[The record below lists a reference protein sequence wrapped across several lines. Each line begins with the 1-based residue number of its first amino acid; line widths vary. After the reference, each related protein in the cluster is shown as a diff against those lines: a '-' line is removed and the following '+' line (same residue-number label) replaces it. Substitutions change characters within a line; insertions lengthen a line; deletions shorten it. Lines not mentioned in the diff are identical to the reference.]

1 MNKMN
6 MKNNRPETAIEVN
19 NLNKSFGRKA
29 VLQDLSFRVPNGSIT
44 GFLGPNGAGKT
55 TTLRIILGL
64 IPLLDGKIT
73 LLNHSLPKER
83 TIAVEQTGA
92 VVENPNFIET
102 LSAFDNLNWFGS
114 LYKPLSK
121 ERIFEAIKMV
131 GLKDSAQ
138 QKFGTFSTGMKQR
151 LGVAFGILHDPKLL
165 ILDEPTSGM
174 DPAGRVQMREILKK
188 IHKEKQTTIFLSSH
202 LLDEVQRLC
211 DYVVIIDQGKNIK
224 EGYVKE
230 ILSARLEAWE
240 LRIPDND
247 KEKAAKILK
256 TYPSEQ
262 LTHEIISE
270 GFLLKMNQDLSAQI
284 NEKLVKDGVKV
295 SALIPRQASL
305 EDTFIKLTS
314 EQTQKEGEE

>member
-1 MNKMN
+1 MNKAN
-6 MKNNRPETAIEVN
+6 MKNNQPEVAISVN

-29 VLQDLSFRVPNGSIT
+29 VLQNLSFNVPNGSIT

-64 IPLLDGKIT
+64 IPLLDGEIK
-73 LLNHSLPKER
+73 LLSHSLPEER
-83 TIAVEQTGA
+83 TVAVEQTGA

-102 LSAFDNLNWFGS
+102 LTAFDNLHWFGS
-114 LYKPLSK
+114 LYKPLNK
-121 ERIFEAIKMV
+121 ERIFEAIEMV
-131 GLKDSAQ
+131 GLKDAAR

-151 LGVAFGILHDPKLL
+151 LGVAFGILHDPRLL

-247 KEKAAKILK
+247 KEKAVKILES
-256 TYPSEQ
+256 YPQEQ
-262 LTHEIISE
+262 MTHEIISE
-270 GFLLKMNQDLSAQI
+270 GFLLKMNRNLSAQI
-284 NEKLVKDGVKV
+284 NEKLVKAGVKV
-295 SALIPRQASL
+295 SAIIPREASL
-305 EDTFIKLTS
+305 EDTFIRLTS
-314 EQTQKEGEE
+314 EQTPKGEQQ